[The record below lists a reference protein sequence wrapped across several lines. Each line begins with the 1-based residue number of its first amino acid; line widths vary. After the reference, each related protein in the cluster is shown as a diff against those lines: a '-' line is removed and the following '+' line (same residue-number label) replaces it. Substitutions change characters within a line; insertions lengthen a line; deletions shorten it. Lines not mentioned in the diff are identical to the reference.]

1 MFRFDYS
8 KHRPEDCISGPS
20 WSNKNIAR
28 WNKRAHAAHM
38 TSVRA
43 WADRC
48 CKINPPQKFRAVV
61 DDPKTIKRYRKL
73 GVKWMDMELRN
84 GNDA

>member
-1 MFRFDYS
+1 MFKFDYA
-8 KHRPEDCISGPS
+8 KHRPEDCIG
-20 WSNKNIAR
+20 SNTGWANRNVAR

-48 CKINPPQKFRAVV
+48 CKANPPESFNAVV
-61 DDPKTIKRYRKL
+61 EDEKTIKRYRKL
-73 GVKWMDMELRN
+73 GVNWMDMELRGNN
-84 GNDA
+84 G

>member
-1 MFRFDYS
+1 MEIRFDYN
-8 KHRPEDCISGPS
+8 KHVAEDCIDGPG
-20 WSNKNIAR
+20 WANRNIAR

-48 CKINPPQKFRAVV
+48 CRDNPPESFTAVV
-61 DDPKTIKRYRKL
+61 ADKKTIDKYRKL
-73 GVKWMDMELRN
+73 GVKWMDLSL
-84 GNDA
+84 DSTS

>member
-1 MFRFDYS
+1 MMFRFDYS
-8 KHRPEDCISGPS
+8 RHRPEDSIDGSG
-20 WSNKNIAR
+20 WCNRNIAH

-48 CKINPPQKFRAVV
+48 CKANPPESFNATV
-61 DDPKTIKRYRKL
+61 DDPKTIKKYRKM
-73 GVKWMDMELRN
+73 GVNWLDMALR
-84 GNDA
+84 